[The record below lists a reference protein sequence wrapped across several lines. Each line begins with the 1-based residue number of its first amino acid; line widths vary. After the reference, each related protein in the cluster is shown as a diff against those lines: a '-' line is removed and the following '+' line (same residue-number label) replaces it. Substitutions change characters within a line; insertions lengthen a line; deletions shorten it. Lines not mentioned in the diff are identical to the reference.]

1 MGVLVG
7 TVVEGRVV
15 VKDGALPEG
24 ADVYIVARDRD
35 DEKRRPSQAELAE
48 LEAGIE
54 EANRGETITEEE
66 LFERLRRF
74 G

>member
-1 MGVLVG
+1 MNVLTE
-7 TVVEGRVV
+7 TVIKGRVV

-24 ADVYIVARDRD
+24 TDVYIVARDRED
-35 DEKRRPSQAELAE
+35 ATRSSQAELAE
-48 LEAGIE
+48 LEAGID
-54 EANRGETITEEE
+54 EADRGETITEDE

>member
-1 MGVLVG
+1 MGVWAG

-15 VKDGALPEG
+15 VKDGALSEG
-24 ADVYIVARDRD
+24 ADVYVVVHDRD
-35 DEKRRPSQAELAE
+35 DGVRPGPAELAE
-48 LEAGIE
+48 LEAGLE
-54 EANRGETITEEE
+54 ESDRGETITEDE

>member
-1 MGVLVG
+1 MGVLTG

-24 ADVYIVARDRD
+24 TDVYIVARDRD
-35 DEKRRPSQAELAE
+35 DGMRPGQAELAE

-54 EANRGETITEEE
+54 EADRGETITEEA